1 MLYQMENRDMNIFGK
16 KLGGGMSRHLVLL
29 LECKDLYHTSL
40 EALTDIIFTDI
51 FEWTSTSQEVKID
64 ISL

>member
-1 MLYQMENRDMNIFGK
+1 MLYQMENSDMNIFGK

-51 FEWTSTSQEVKID
+51 FE
-64 ISL
+64 